1 MEENPILEWYI
12 CGSLIRPL
20 VGRTLSWQWYITCS
34 LPLGIRCN
42 ALFQDSG
49 SSSRPYLSSQTI
61 TSSVSLGHGCT
72 AKIKERTDAIRQKKL
87 PSGMNENAC
96 CCSCFWNDTFICLS
110 TRAPQR
116 IRLPKD
122 RYTGLFRALLPK
134 GLKIGLKRKRIASK
148 RLPSQIYPLQALFK
162 LAFNWWTSYNMAC
175 LFLFFADHKYLYY
188 YYYPSVMN
196 RICGAR
202 S

>member
-1 MEENPILEWYI
+1 MIDLWKSYQTA
-12 CGSLIRPL
+12 
-20 VGRTLSWQWYITCS
+20 GRSNIVVTMIYHLFVASRH
-34 LPLGIRCN
+34 PMN

-72 AKIKERTDAIRQKKL
+72 AKIKERTDTIRQKKL

-116 IRLPKD
+116 IRLSKD

-162 LAFNWWTSYNMAC
+162 LAFN
-175 LFLFFADHKYLYY
+175 
-188 YYYPSVMN
+188 
-196 RICGAR
+196 
-202 S
+202 